1 MAYVGSVNNA
11 ITHGGAS
18 DSLFALKTALLAA
31 GWTVAQSGVTG
42 GGVASSD
49 LLTTVALFNTSFA
62 WVRMQEPAGS
72 PVKREYILQ
81 MGAAGTANGLIKYSR
96 QTGFISGTPT
106 ATLAPNTG
114 VGGDGIVWIGGGTD
128 AIPTSVAISQA
139 SGYVQAIASNTL
151 SGGASYGGYAFY
163 LISYMTTPSVAAGFM
178 YLLFSEPV
186 AVGSTSSLDQDP
198 TIRYAG
204 APNTLIS
211 QGAPAFSWWQA
222 YGLGVAGTSYVTAG
236 YAGTPCCTA
245 VNTPMLTLASV
256 SPYDNKVPLFTLLV
270 GKPLFVPKGYT
281 TGVSQFNTAQNL
293 LDTFNLSTQEA
304 RLVVGNAAAG
314 SYSAS
319 IPWVTNAVPLV

>member
-18 DSLFALKTALLAA
+18 DQLFALKTALLAA

-49 LLTTVALFNTSFA
+49 LLTTVALFNTTGA

-81 MGAAGTANGLIKYSR
+81 MGTAGTANGLIKYSR

-114 VGGDGIVWIGGGTD
+114 VGGDGQIIVGGGTE
-128 AIPTSVAISQA
+128 ANPTSTPLAQA
-139 SGYVQAIASNTL
+139 TGYAHAIASDTL
-151 SGGASYGGYAFY
+151 SGGSSYGGYAFY
-163 LISYMTTPSVAAGFM
+163 MVSHLAAPTLAGIYMM
-178 YLLFSEPV
+178 FSEPV
-186 AVGSTSSLDQDP
+186 AVGSTSSLDRDP

-204 APNTLIS
+204 APNTLVS
-211 QGAPAFSWWQA
+211 QGTAAFSWWQA
-222 YGLGVAGTSYVTAG
+222 YGLGVAGTSYITGG
-236 YAGTPCCTA
+236 YSGIPCCYGG
-245 VNTPMLTLASV
+245 NTSTLLTLTSV
-256 SPYDNKVPLFTLLV
+256 SPYDSKVPLFTLPV
-270 GKPLFVPKGYT
+270 GKPTFIPKGYT

-293 LDTFNLSTQEA
+293 LDTFNLSTPEA
-304 RLVVGNAAAG
+304 RLVVGNAAG
-314 SYSAS
+314 GGYSVA
-319 IPWVTNAVPLV
+319 IPWITNAIPLV